1 MKSYKKILIMIPIFF
16 LLFLLIY
23 LALNYEF
30 RRNTLKRGVAFYNL
44 YQNFSVKNKILS
56 QNFSGAVMQL
66 ENYMSFSQKISSG
79 KNMFFESIVE
89 LTNFAATNTRKQNEL
104 DLFENLFDKI
114 LDIDPNV
121 YSINLWQAKALTN
134 NNQKRATEL
143 LERALKLSPIN
154 ETAYREIIKNYWLP
168 KKFLEKYC
176 NEFKFE
182 KLGGSAI
189 KDNLNFF
196 KGNTLSKFAIS
207 TQNKNF
213 DERIFPQEIRELESF
228 EIYSMEPVNND
239 FNQINFHLSLPAGS
253 KITFKEIFFKSKSQE
268 KIQIKFSD
276 IVFMSKNNFFLNENT
291 NIIEV
296 INGKDGDDLISL
308 VFKNN
313 SLVKK
318 IEKIFFKIKFSRL
331 NLTNNLSVCIN

>member
-1 MKSYKKILIMIPIFF
+1 MKSYKKILILMPIFF

-23 LALNYEF
+23 MAFNYEF

-89 LTNFAATNTRKQNEL
+89 LTNFAAANTSKQNEL

-114 LDIDPNV
+114 LDIDPNI

-134 NNQKRATEL
+134 NNQKKATEL
-143 LERALKLSPIN
+143 LERAMNLSPIN
-154 ETAYREIIKNYWLP
+154 ENAYREIIKNYWLP

-176 NEFKFE
+176 NDFKFE
-182 KLGGSAI
+182 QLGGSDI
-189 KDNLNFF
+189 KNNLNFF
-196 KGNTLSKFAIS
+196 NGNTLSKFAIS

-213 DERIFPQEIRELESF
+213 DERIFPQEIKELKSF
-228 EIYSMEPVNND
+228 KIYSVEPRNND
-239 FNQINFHLSLPAGS
+239 FYKINFHLSLPAGS
-253 KITFKEIFFKSKSQE
+253 KITFKEIFFHSKDQ
-268 KIQIKFSD
+268 KKNQIQFSD
-276 IVFMSKNNFFLNENT
+276 LIFMSKNNFFLNEN
-291 NIIEV
+291 NNLVEV
-296 INGKDGDDLISL
+296 INGKDSDDLISL

-313 SLVKK
+313 SLIEK

-331 NLTNNLSVCIN
+331 KLTNNLSVCIN